1 VKIGALLPTF
11 RYGARDALVFAD
23 RAADLGIDGLFAYD
37 HLWPMG
43 EPTRP
48 SLAPFP
54 LLALV
59 ARRYQRVVVAPLVAR
74 VGLVGTDHLVQA
86 YRTLEA
92 IAPGRVIATLGAG
105 DKLSAAE
112 NDAYGLVH
120 QSAHERRTLMAEAA
134 TALRDTMPVWFGGGA
149 QATNDLARELGV
161 VVNLWDAEP
170 ERVAEMARSGP
181 VSWAGPVPDDL
192 FSTLD
197 ALRDAGASWAIF
209 SPQVDL
215 DQLAGWRR
223 DE

>member
-1 VKIGALLPTF
+1 MKIGVLLPTF
-11 RYGARDALVFAD
+11 RYGANDALEFAE
-23 RAADLGIDGLFAYD
+23 RAARLGLDGLFAYD

-59 ARRYQRVVVAPLVAR
+59 ARRHERVVVAPLVAR
-74 VGLVGTDHLVQA
+74 VALVGTDHLVEE

-112 NDAYGLVH
+112 NEAYGLAR
-120 QSAHERRTLMAEAA
+120 QSADERRGLMAETA

-149 QATNDLARELGV
+149 AATNELARELGA
-161 VVNLWDAEP
+161 VVNLWDGEAS
-170 ERVAEMARSGP
+170 RVAELARTGE

-197 ALRDAGASWAIF
+197 AVRDAGASWAVL

-215 DQLAGWRR
+215 DLLAGWRR
-223 DE
+223 DN